1 MAARARFQQ
10 WSVILIVGHK
20 RMEKTSAPIFP
31 IARASRRRVVVIYTL
46 IAMFVG
52 LLVAGGI
59 MLSHAKAT
67 ADRMIAVGRLSQMV
81 TALWIYEDENGT
93 LPPLCLRDKLG
104 APLQSWRALV
114 LPHLGSPE
122 LPKQM
127 DLSQPWNSDFN
138 RRLTDAVPPENWVWF
153 ALKRPTTLPISTHIL
168 AYVGRGSIWD
178 ERTGLA
184 KGRMSEH
191 RGAILLVWVPES
203 NFHPLQPG
211 DITEE
216 EVRERVEKGQQI
228 LFVAAD
234 RETGSSGIVTL
245 ERGELVFRTR
255 QQLPDRREGR
265 HL

>member
-1 MAARARFQQ
+1 
-10 WSVILIVGHK
+10 
-20 RMEKTSAPIFP
+20 MEKALAPIFP
-31 IARASRRRVVVIYTL
+31 MTRAPRMRVVVICAL

-52 LLVAGGI
+52 VLLAGVI
-59 MLSHAKAT
+59 MFSRAKAT
-67 ADRMIAVGRLSQMV
+67 ANRMMAFGRLSQMV
-81 TALWIYEDENGT
+81 TALWIYEDDYGA
-93 LPPLCLRDKLG
+93 LPPLCLRDKKG
-104 APLQSWRALV
+104 TPIQSWRALI
-114 LPHLGSPE
+114 LPYLGSPE
-122 LPKQM
+122 LPKQL

-138 RRLTDAVPPENWVWF
+138 RRLTDAVPPGHWVWF
-153 ALKRPTTLPISTHIL
+153 ALEGPKTLPVSTHIL

-203 NFHPLQPG
+203 NRHPLQPG

-216 EVRERVEKGQQI
+216 EVRERVEEGQEI

-234 RETGSSGIVTL
+234 RETGNSGIVTL

-255 QQLPDRREGR
+255 RQFHDLTRDQQ
-265 HL
+265 